1 MGITSFTQ
9 EFTCP
14 IAPSRMYKALI
25 LESNQL
31 IPKLLPKFIKSV
43 EVIQGDGGAGS
54 IEQVNFTEAT
64 GVCGCGW
71 WADSGVGVC
80 GSVGVG
86 FGSVGG
92 GVASH
97 FKYVKH
103 RLDELDKDN
112 FVCKYTMIEGDALG
126 DKLESIAYEVKFEA
140 ASDGG
145 CICKM
150 ISKYNTIGDFEIKE
164 EEIKAGKDS
173 AIGIYKVVE
182 AYLLENPQV
191 YA

>member
-14 IAPSRMYKALI
+14 IDAARMFKALI
-25 LESNQL
+25 IESNTL
-31 IPKLLPKFIKSV
+31 IPKLLPQFIKSV
-43 EVIQGDGGAGS
+43 DVIHGDGGAGS
-54 IEQVNFTEAT
+54 IEQVNFTEA
-64 GVCGCGW
+64 
-71 WADSGVGVC
+71 
-80 GSVGVG
+80 
-86 FGSVGG
+86 
-92 GVASH
+92 SH

-103 RLDELDKDN
+103 RIDELDRDN
-112 FVCKYTMIEGDALG
+112 LMCKYTMIEGDALG

-140 ASDGG
+140 ISDGG

-150 ISKYNTIGDFEIKE
+150 TSNYHTIGEFEIKE
-164 EEIKAGKDS
+164 EEIKAGKDK

-182 AYLLENPQV
+182 TYLLENPTI

>member
-1 MGITSFTQ
+1 MLVCMQWLFPIILLGDLFLLVLSTTSAIFKEYLIKLAITTYFN
-9 EFTCP
+9 C
-14 IAPSRMYKALI
+14 
-25 LESNQL
+25 
-31 IPKLLPKFIKSV
+31 
-43 EVIQGDGGAGS
+43 GG
-54 IEQVNFTEAT
+54 VFHTMT
-64 GVCGCGW
+64 LMFVLF
-71 WADSGVGVC
+71 VYH
-80 GSVGVG
+80 
-86 FGSVGG
+86 
-92 GVASH
+92 VASH